1 MSGRTVVDRRYG
13 PVYRQDDL
21 GTPGVTLLDARA
33 AGLDAPA
40 LRHWARHVA
49 AASGAPYT
57 TRSYR
62 YPYALVAWHSRPV
75 GVDIERVEPCDTPLA
90 DLICTPEERVGA
102 AGATDPDGYV
112 TSLWSAKEAL
122 AKALGDALA
131 YEPSRLSSPAH
142 WPGGRAGPWRAGQPA
157 APPGHVAWLC
167 WRSVSSPGASASAGA
182 GAGAGAGA
190 SAGAERPFLMG
201 LVR

>member
-1 MSGRTVVDRRYG
+1 M
-13 PVYRQDDL
+13 
-21 GTPGVTLLDARA
+21 LDARA

-167 WRSVSSPGASASAGA
+167 WRSVSSRQCQCRAERCRCGGPVRRCRCGRCRAPVPSDRSLWGWSDSFRGVPRAGA
-182 GAGAGAGA
+182 
-190 SAGAERPFLMG
+190 
-201 LVR
+201 